1 MMPINIY
8 MVRHGQTYLNSY
20 ARMQGWSDTPLTD
33 QGVADGYAAGARL
46 RNVRFSGAYS
56 SDLTRAVKTAEYIL
70 QRNVQSEGLVAPVQL
85 FQFREQFFG
94 FFEGLPSDQSGQM
107 IADKLNR
114 TDLHSYADLMKALS
128 QDEVLDAIHAADPT
142 GDAEDAATFW
152 ARLDNGLDAL
162 RREHRDGDNILVVAH
177 GSLIRNLTDRF
188 GSHEQASVKIKNG
201 AVTVWELTETD
212 LHLQVYND
220 DETVF

>member
-1 MMPINIY
+1 MTINIY

-46 RNVRFSGAYS
+46 RNIRFVDAYS
-56 SDLTRAVKTAEYIL
+56 SDLKRAVDTATYIL
-70 QRNVQSEGLVAPVQL
+70 ARNVQSPDITAPKPL

-107 IADKLNR
+107 VADKLGR
-114 TDLHSYADLMKALS
+114 DDLHSYGELMTALS
-128 QDEVLDAIHAADPT
+128 QNEVLDAIHAADPT
-142 GDAEDAATFW
+142 GDAEDADTFW
-152 ARLDNGLDAL
+152 ARLDNGLDIL

-177 GSLIRNLTDRF
+177 GSLIRNMTDRF
-188 GSHEQASVKIKNG
+188 GSHEQAAQKVKNG
-201 AVTVWELTETD
+201 AVTIWELSDDDVTLKT
-212 LHLQVYND
+212 YND
-220 DETVF
+220 DTTVF